1 MLEQY
6 KYKFAK
12 RFINQ
17 DNVRVLEIGIG
28 NDSPINL
35 KKVFPYAE
43 YYGVDKDLNY
53 NLSEKSLNSIH
64 KFYQAD
70 LEKDSLIEI
79 PNNFFDYVIIAHVI
93 EHIDNG
99 EEIIKELTKKVKSGG
114 GFYIE
119 YPRKAS
125 AKFPSMKGT
134 LNFYDDPTHK
144 RFYEI
149 DKLKEI
155 LAAEG
160 FQIIKSGTKRD
171 VSRIVGIPF
180 MILKSLVTLKYV
192 RGSVFWDLL
201 GFAEFILGEKE

>member
-1 MLEQY
+1 MFEQY

-12 RFINQ
+12 KYIRTGSEN
-17 DNVRVLEIGIG
+17 VLEVGIG
-28 NDSPINL
+28 NDSPLRFKRI
-35 KKVFPYAE
+35 FPQCK

-53 NLSEKSLNSIH
+53 NLSEKSLSSIH
-64 KFYQAD
+64 KFYQVD
-70 LEKDSLIEI
+70 LEKDSLVEI
-79 PNNFFDYVIIAHVI
+79 PNEFFDYVIIAHVI
-93 EHIDNG
+93 EHLENG
-99 EEIIKELTKKVKSGG
+99 EEIISELANKVKSGG

-149 DKLKEI
+149 DILKKI
-155 LAAEG
+155 LVSEG
-160 FQIIKSGTKRD
+160 FRIIKSGTKRD
-171 VSRIVGIPF
+171 FTRIVGIPF
-180 MILKSLVTLKYV
+180 MIAKSLIVLKYI

-201 GFAEFILGEKE
+201 GFAEFILAERK